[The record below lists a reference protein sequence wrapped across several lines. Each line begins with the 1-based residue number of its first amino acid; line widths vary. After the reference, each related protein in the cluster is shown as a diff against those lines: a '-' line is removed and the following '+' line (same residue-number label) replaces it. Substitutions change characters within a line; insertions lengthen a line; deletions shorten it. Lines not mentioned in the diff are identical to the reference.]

1 MRAHAYAD
9 LAEDD
14 HAHPLAGTM
23 SALKRLKI
31 SSVPSALG
39 FVVVDAIGQPV
50 APKSFSERFATLA
63 RGAEVPTIH
72 LHSTRHTIACL
83 LHDAG
88 VPPVRAAA
96 FLGHTLAVHLSVYLF
111 AREDDVDA
119 AAGALGQV
127 LAAATARN
135 AADIGGSAAGS

>member
-1 MRAHAYAD
+1 
-9 LAEDD
+9 
-14 HAHPLAGTM
+14 M

-31 SSVPSALG
+31 SSAPNALG
-39 FVVVDAIGQPV
+39 LVVVDAIGRPV
-50 APKSFSERFATLA
+50 VPKSFSERFATLA
-63 RGAEVPTIH
+63 RDAGVPTIH
-72 LHSTRHTIACL
+72 LHSTRHTIAYL

-96 FLGHTLAVHLSVYLF
+96 FLGHTLAVHLAVYLF

-127 LAAATARN
+127 LATASARK